1 MNTILI
7 LLVFGAILAS
17 TSVISASAKSGI
29 LNGALSRSVAGGSL
43 TLVGSNFLS
52 GYTNLESF
60 ISASINGSLG
70 FSGYVFLGGLSALL
84 ITWTSN
90 LIEYGTA
97 VK

>member
-7 LLVFGAILAS
+7 LLVFGAVLAS
-17 TSVISASAKSGI
+17 TSLIGASAQSGI
-29 LNGALSRSVAGGSL
+29 LNGALTRSVAGGTL
-43 TLVGSNFLS
+43 TLAGSNFLA

-60 ISASINGSLG
+60 ITASANGSLG
-70 FSGYVFLGGLSALL
+70 ISGYIFIGGLSALL

-90 LIEYGTA
+90 LIEFGTA